1 MMTSPVKKPHIMFL
15 FSDTGGGHRSASEA
29 IIEALNLEFPERY
42 TWEMV
47 DFFKDYAPFPLN
59 YSGPTYP
66 TVSSWKLLWKYSYK
80 YADDKQ
86 RMKGIYD
93 FAWPV
98 VRKGAQRL
106 VAEHPCDLILSVHP
120 LINLPVLRCKPHQVP
135 LIAVITDL
143 VTTPV
148 AWYQPGM
155 DTLVVPT
162 VPAYERGL
170 KLGMRP
176 DQMVI
181 IGLPV
186 ADKFCHPVADRL
198 ALREGLGWSKDLPIV
213 LLMGGG
219 DGMGPLAPNAF
230 AIDDLG
236 TDLEVVVVA
245 GRNHKLKTRLEA
257 HNWKHPH
264 HIYGF
269 VRQLPDF
276 MQASDIIISKAGPG
290 TISEAFIA
298 GLPVILYSMVPGQEE
313 GNVTYVT
320 DNGAGVWAPKP
331 ALVAE
336 TVLKWVQH
344 PEERQKFIDISK
356 KLARPDASRQ
366 IARLIGDKVGLRQD

>member
-59 YSGPTYP
+59 YSGETYP
-66 TVSSWKLLWKYSYK
+66 TFSSWKLLWKASYSY
-80 YADDKQ
+80 ADNKQ

-93 FAWPV
+93 VAWPV
-98 VRKGAQRL
+98 VRKGAHRL

-120 LINLPVLRCKPHQVP
+120 LINLPVLRCKPHQIPMV
-135 LIAVITDL
+135 AVITDL

-148 AWYQPGM
+148 AWYQPAL
-155 DTLVVPT
+155 DNLVVPT

-176 DQMVI
+176 DQMAI

-186 ADKFCHPVADRL
+186 ADKFCHPVADRM
-198 ALREGLGWSKDLPIV
+198 ALRESLGWSKDCTIV
-213 LLMGGG
+213 LIIGGG

-276 MQASDIIISKAGPG
+276 MQASDIMVSKAGPG

-344 PEERQKFIDISK
+344 SEERQKFIDISK
-356 KLARPDASRQ
+356 NLARPDASRQ

>member
-1 MMTSPVKKPHIMFL
+1 MTTSSAKKPHIMFL

-29 IIEALNLEFPERY
+29 IIEALDLEFPEQY

-59 YSGPTYP
+59 FSGKTYP
-66 TVSSWKLLWKYSYK
+66 TISSWKLFWKYSYK
-80 YADDKQ
+80 YADDKK

-93 FAWPV
+93 VAWPV
-98 VRKGAQRL
+98 VRNGARRL

-120 LINLPVLRCKPHQVP
+120 LINLPVLRCKPHEVP
-135 LIAVITDL
+135 LVAVITDL

-176 DQMVI
+176 DQMAI

-198 ALREGLGWSKDLPIV
+198 ALRETLGWSNDLPIV
-213 LLMGGG
+213 LIIGGG

-230 AIDDLG
+230 AIDDLA

-257 HNWKHPH
+257 HNWRHPH

-276 MQASDIIISKAGPG
+276 MQAADMMVSKAGPG

-320 DNGAGVWAPKP
+320 ENGAGVWAPKP

-336 TVLKWVQH
+336 TVLNWVRH
-344 PEERQKFIDISK
+344 PEERRKFIDISK
-356 KLARPDASRQ
+356 DLARPQASRQ
-366 IARLIGDKVGLRQD
+366 IARLVGDKIGLIQG